1 MADPSVTRRPMTL
14 TLAVGAAVLAAFLP
28 LVPEPYRAFN
38 VALFG
43 AVGLFAA
50 GRVGFWPAVAVTLGA
65 KVVSDLANFAAHGAN
80 ADYLPMWEVVLCFA
94 VYPACGWFLRRTEN
108 PLAVGGA
115 AVLGSGLFFLVTNFG
130 SWVRLSNNRPHTFD
144 GLLLAYGDGLEFYRG
159 TFLGDVGGTLVLFA
173 AHAVLS
179 RVLFPA
185 ERVAVPAAIPVTT
198 DRR

>member
-1 MADPSVTRRPMTL
+1 MADPTVFRRPMTL

-65 KVVSDLANFAAHGAN
+65 KLTSDVMNYAAHGRDAN
-80 ADYLPMWEVVLCFA
+80 YLPMWEVVLCFA
-94 VYPACGWFLRRTEN
+94 VYPACGRLLRRTEN

-115 AVLGSGLFFLVTNFG
+115 AVLGSGLFFLLTNFG
-130 SWVRLSNNRPHTFD
+130 SWVRQALPYPYTAD
-144 GLLLAYGDGLEFYRG
+144 GLVQCYREGLPFYRG
-159 TFLGDVGGTLVLFA
+159 TFLGDVGGAFVLFA

-198 DRR
+198 DRS

>member
-1 MADPSVTRRPMTL
+1 MGDPSVFRRPMTL

-38 VALFG
+38 AALFG
-43 AVGLFAA
+43 AVGLFVA

-94 VYPACGWFLRRTEN
+94 AYPLCGRFLRRTEN

-115 AVLGSGLFFLVTNFG
+115 AVAGSGLFFLVTNFG
-130 SWVRLSNNRPHTFD
+130 SWVRLSNNRPHTFE
-144 GLLLAYGDGLEFYRG
+144 GLLLAYWDGLEFYRG
-159 TFLGDVGGTLVLFA
+159 TFLGDVVGALTLFA

-198 DRR
+198 DRS